1 MVRAVLSIAGIVA
14 TIGVLVWCF
23 GITMPQ
29 VTTSL
34 PAINRSVAHTVAL
47 MQGTATEN
55 GREPAGAGAGSTPE
69 PSGSAPAP
77 QNGAS
82 ESPGSAPS
90 STPDTTPGQAR
101 APGGSDEPEI
111 IGPDSTAHLNPAH
124 THDVQQ
130 PGSPWAPPTNDGSQ
144 AFNPNPPSFV
154 APNPLPAQ
162 PHWTW
167 DVGNREFTNVVVTRV
182 DADLVTIAA
191 DSGVAQID
199 IALLPL
205 EIRRELNYDSVL
217 SGQAAAARRASALT
231 KSSP

>member
-1 MVRAVLSIAGIVA
+1 MLRAVLSIVGILATVA
-14 TIGVLVWCF
+14 VLLWCF
-23 GITMPQ
+23 GITVPQ
-29 VTTSL
+29 ITSITPGL
-34 PAINRSVAHTVAL
+34 NRSVMRTVGL
-47 MQGTATEN
+47 MQGNVTEN
-55 GREPAGAGAGSTPE
+55 GREPAGGGGSTPA
-69 PSGSAPAP
+69 PAGSAPAP
-77 QNGAS
+77 QNTAS
-82 ESPGSAPS
+82 VAPGNAPPPSPDA
-90 STPDTTPGQAR
+90 TPGEAPAPAR
-101 APGGSDEPEI
+101 SDEPEI

-182 DADLVTIAA
+182 DADLVTIAS

-199 IALLPL
+199 IALLPV
-205 EIRRELNYDSVL
+205 EIRRELNYDSAL
-217 SGQAAAARRASALT
+217 ANQAAAARKEAALT
-231 KSSP
+231 KSNP